1 MREYFE
7 RCLPEQ
13 AGADAAR
20 LLELCTELQKPQYG
34 LHALMFLRQGKVF
47 YESYAAPYEKGER
60 HSLFSVSK
68 SFTAVAVL
76 FALQEGLLSLEDKVV
91 SFFPEKLPA
100 RPCPNMEKLAVRHL
114 LTMTPGLA
122 AAPHNFRYPHLDDVI
137 NDFPYSYENFSY
149 ENKVDWVADFLH
161 SYLPNPPGEKFIY
174 CSACTYMLSAILQK
188 RTGQTLLEYLQPRLL
203 GPLGIFD
210 ARWQKCPS
218 GIEVGGW
225 GLSLCA
231 ESLAKFGQFLLQ
243 EGEWEGRRLL
253 GAQYIREMRSC
264 QVLIHTPGRKT
275 PEQFGYQVWVEGEQG
290 IYSGVGAFGQAY
302 IVFPEQD
309 AVAVMQ
315 SGSMQDLRAVQILRK
330 KFPKVL
336 HSAAPNPTAQQALQ
350 ALSASAHIPPPEGE
364 ASGQTPLAAQYSNV
378 EYILA
383 PNYFGLTS
391 VRFSFGAQD
400 SVTFSM
406 GRRSSTLPIGYG
418 RFFRG
423 NMPMAETIYHDVH
436 NQLVFPAAACAG
448 AWQKGKYVLRIAYTE
463 QCYVCDMAVEF
474 FPHGIRID
482 NKRNVS
488 GFVASANTPI
498 VGCQKA

>member
-1 MREYFE
+1 MHDYFE

-13 AGADAAR
+13 AGIDVPR

-34 LHALMFLRQGKVF
+34 LHALLLLRQGKVF
-47 YESYAAPYEKGER
+47 YESYAAPYKKGER

-76 FALQEGLLSLEDKVV
+76 FALQEGLLSLEDKVAA
-91 SFFPEKLPA
+91 FFPEKLPA
-100 RPCPNMEKLAVRHL
+100 PPCPNMEKLAVQHL
-114 LTMTPGLA
+114 LTMTPGLS

-137 NDFPYSYENFSY
+137 NDFPYSYENFTY
-149 ENKVDWVADFLH
+149 ENQVDWVADFLH

-203 GPLGIFD
+203 SPLGIFD

-225 GLSLCA
+225 GLSLCV

-243 EGEWEGRRLL
+243 EGKWEGRQLL
-253 GAQYIREMRSC
+253 NAGYVREMRSC
-264 QVLIHTPGRKT
+264 QVLIHTPGRKV
-275 PEQFGYQVWVEGEQG
+275 PEQFGYQVWVEGEQS
-290 IYSGVGAFGQAY
+290 IFSGVGAFGQAY
-302 IVFPEQD
+302 IVLPEQD
-309 AVAVMQ
+309 AVAVML

-330 KFPKVL
+330 KLPKAL
-336 HSAAPNPTAQQALQ
+336 QSADSNPTARQALQ
-350 ALSASAHIPPPEGE
+350 TLAAGAHIPPPKG
-364 ASGQTPLAAQYSNV
+364 ASSDQEPLAQEYSNV
-378 EYILA
+378 EYSLA
-383 PNYFGLTS
+383 PNYFGFTS
-391 VRFSFGAQD
+391 IRFSFGAQD
-400 SVTFSM
+400 SVTVSM

-423 NMPMAETIYHDVH
+423 NMPVAETIYHDVH

-448 AWQKGKYVLRIAYTE
+448 AWQGGKYVLRIAYTN
-463 QCYVCDMAVEF
+463 QPYLCDMTVEF
-474 FPHGIRID
+474 LPHGLRIE

-498 VGCQKA
+498 MGYRNA